1 MRIAWIVSA
10 QHLETTSAGL
20 YSSIASYRYRMI
32 IPAKELKRRG
42 HRVIAVGASPA
53 AGGYEYAAQQLRDAD
68 VVVFGKMAEWDLQAR
83 LVDAARK
90 AGIGVVV
97 DVCDD
102 YFTDDPAG
110 ASYRSVVESGEAV
123 TVSSSVLAA
132 RVAETTGRHATVI
145 VDPYEGAPGAPKWA
159 PGARIEAAWFGH
171 QSNLVGLDRSL
182 DSLAASGIPMRLVV
196 VTRAM
201 PEVLDWHRRT
211 RAEVAPAIELDFLEW
226 SLEATAR
233 ALADCNVVLL
243 PVDRAQSFFLSKG
256 ANRVVESFRAGRFV
270 LAHPLPAYEEFGRW
284 AWLGEDIAAGLD
296 WAVKNSSG
304 IVGRIAQ
311 AQAYIAAKFS
321 PQRVAEAWDA
331 VLTEVQARRASRIG

>member
-10 QHLETTSAGL
+10 QYLETTSAGL

-32 IPAKELKRRG
+32 LPAKELKKRG
-42 HRVIAVGASPA
+42 HEVFAIGASTA
-53 AGGYEYAAQQLRDAD
+53 AGGFEYAVQQLRDAD
-68 VVVFGKMAEWDLQAR
+68 VAVFGKMADLPLQVR
-83 LVDAARK
+83 LVEAARE
-90 AGIGVVV
+90 AGIGTVV

-102 YFTDDPAG
+102 IFADDPIGDPFRAVVAG
-110 ASYRSVVESGEAV
+110 GDAV
-123 TVSSSVLAA
+123 SVSSRFLAA
-132 RVAETTGRHATVI
+132 RVAEATGQQATVI
-145 VDPYEGAPGAPKWA
+145 VDPFEGARGAPRWM
-159 PGARIEAAWFGH
+159 PGARIQAVWFG
-171 QSNLVGLDRSL
+171 QARNLIGLDRSL
-182 DSLAASGIPMRLVV
+182 DRIVASGLPMRLVV
-196 VTRAM
+196 VTSGE

-211 RAEVAPAIELDFLEW
+211 RAAVAPVIELEFLEW

-233 ALADCNVVLL
+233 ALADGDVVLL
-243 PVDRAQSFFLSKG
+243 PVDRTQRFFLSKG

-284 AWLGEDIAAGLD
+284 AWLGEDIAVGLD

-311 AQAYIAAKFS
+311 AQEYIAAKFS
-321 PQRVAEAWDA
+321 PQRVADAWEA